1 MLAVTACGDD
11 DFENEPRPAVP
22 IQITGVITEERLTV
36 SPNKFGAGPIV
47 LTIAN
52 QTDGAHTVSL
62 EGEGIQERVGP
73 VSPEATATIQKT
85 LKQGQYVVKAGSD
98 QATDREIRPAT
109 VVVGQPRDS
118 ASDELLLP

>member
-73 VSPEATATIQKT
+73 VSPEGTATIQKA

-98 QATDREIRPAT
+98 QATDEEIRPAT
-109 VVVGQPRDS
+109 VVVGEPRDS